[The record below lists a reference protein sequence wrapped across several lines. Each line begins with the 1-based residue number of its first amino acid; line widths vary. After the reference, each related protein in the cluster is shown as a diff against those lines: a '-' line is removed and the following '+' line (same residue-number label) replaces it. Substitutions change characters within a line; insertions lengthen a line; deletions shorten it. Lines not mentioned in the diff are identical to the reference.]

1 MSLTPA
7 CRPHSRTRTR
17 TRTRTGPRSRRGLRL
32 SLVALLGASCLG
44 GLLLAPAAGAAG
56 DTLPG
61 HGSGGSEQTLQQQLD
76 ELVGAPGGPP
86 GVIVVLQRDRTS
98 RVLRAGVADLET
110 GRPIEPT
117 DHMRIAST
125 AKAFSGAVALS
136 LVQRGALGL
145 DSTIGRTLPR
155 LPRAWRSVT
164 LRQLLNHT
172 SGLPDYTEDPEFLE
186 LLLADPR
193 RTFDPRRLLDFVA
206 DEPLRFR
213 PGSRYRYS
221 NSDNIAVALM
231 AEAVTR
237 RPYEEL
243 LSRLVYRPLGL
254 TDTSLPLGYEMP
266 EPYMHGYAVEPPAP
280 PEDVSEALSASGVW
294 ASGGI
299 VSTPRDLTRFIRGY
313 AAGELTSRSVLRE
326 QRRWIEGAS
335 EPAGPGRNR
344 AGLALFRYDTRCG
357 VVLGH
362 TGNFPGYTQLIAATP
377 DGRRSLTFSL
387 TTQVNRTLDPGLL
400 ERLRAVEENAVCE
413 LLGRRGD

>member
-125 AKAFSGAVALS
+125 AKAFNGAVALS